1 MEFVRGAPR
10 GSTVGIL
17 AGAFNPPTVAHLALI
32 DAARSRVDQVIC
44 VLPREFPHKQ
54 YQGATLEGRLQMLDR
69 IASDEH
75 AFDVAVTEGG
85 LFIEI
90 AREARAAFGSRIDVA
105 FLCGRDAA
113 ERILTWDYGRPGAI
127 ESMLEQ
133 FRLLVADRGGPFEP
147 PPHLAH
153 RIEPLETATDVN
165 AISSSEVRRRIESGH
180 PWSELVPPRI
190 HDIVRLIYS
199 RML

>member
-1 MEFVRGAPR
+1 MEFIRGAPR

-54 YQGATLEGRLQMLDR
+54 YEGATLEGRLRMLDR
-69 IASDEH
+69 VSAEH

-85 LFIEI
+85 LFIDI

-113 ERILTWDYGRPGAI
+113 ERILTWDYGRSGTI
-127 ESMLEQ
+127 ESMLEE
-133 FRLLVADRGGPFEP
+133 FRLLVADRGGPFAP

-153 RIEPLETATDVN
+153 RIDPLETAIDVN
-165 AISSSEVRRRIESGH
+165 AISSSEVRRRIESGQ
-180 PWSELVPPRI
+180 PWRELAPPCIHDLVP
-190 HDIVRLIYS
+190 LIYG

>member
-69 IASDEH
+69 LAAEH
-75 AFDVAVTEGG
+75 GFGVAVTERG
-85 LFIEI
+85 LFIDI
-90 AREARAAFGSRIDVA
+90 AREARAAFPGSVDVA
-105 FLCGRDAA
+105 FL
-113 ERILTWDYGRPGAI
+113 
-127 ESMLEQ
+127 
-133 FRLLVADRGGPFEP
+133 
-147 PPHLAH
+147 
-153 RIEPLETATDVN
+153 
-165 AISSSEVRRRIESGH
+165 
-180 PWSELVPPRI
+180 
-190 HDIVRLIYS
+190 
-199 RML
+199 